1 MHRPSVPPGIIAY
14 ALMLELLDA
23 LLVLRQLKGAWSAI
37 GYLAMELTSLISA
50 LKLADGMEGALIAF
64 ALKKAL
70 SGKSV
75 TEGVETG

>member
-1 MHRPSVPPGIIAY
+1 VYFSI
-14 ALMLELLDA
+14 
-23 LLVLRQLKGAWSAI
+23 
-37 GYLAMELTSLISA
+37 ELTSLVGA